1 MTIRKIKTLNLKV
14 AAEKTEIVVFKN
26 KKDPETEL
34 IIEIEDKYIRSEKV
48 MKYLGIMLDNELNF
62 LRHIKY
68 IQEKVNKVN
77 GALCKIM
84 PNLRGP
90 DESKR
95 RLYAN
100 VVTSIVMYGSPIGAE
115 KNLPFEKGPEDSKR
129 YAKENSD

>member
-14 AAEKTEIVVFKN
+14 AAEKTEIIVFKN

-68 IQEKVNKVN
+68 IQEKVNKV
-77 GALCKIM
+77 
-84 PNLRGP
+84 
-90 DESKR
+90 
-95 RLYAN
+95 
-100 VVTSIVMYGSPIGAE
+100 
-115 KNLPFEKGPEDSKR
+115 
-129 YAKENSD
+129 

>member
-68 IQEKVNKVN
+68 IQEKVNKV
-77 GALCKIM
+77 
-84 PNLRGP
+84 
-90 DESKR
+90 
-95 RLYAN
+95 
-100 VVTSIVMYGSPIGAE
+100 
-115 KNLPFEKGPEDSKR
+115 
-129 YAKENSD
+129 